1 MFFPPLAV
9 ERAMKVKD
17 VLVRVIS
24 GEYTLWQGAEIL
36 GMTPRSL
43 RRWRVRMEEHGYT
56 GLIDMRRGVP
66 SPRRAP
72 VVEVQRIVLRFNTT
86 LGRFGAAGSRRHK
99 L

>member
-9 ERAMKVKD
+9 ERAMRLKD

-43 RRWRVRMEEHGYT
+43 RRWRVRMD
-56 GLIDMRRGVP
+56 I
-66 SPRRAP
+66 P
-72 VVEVQRIVLRFNTT
+72 V
-86 LGRFGAAGSRRHK
+86 
-99 L
+99 